1 MKEKCE
7 GIVEWFKQDEG
18 YGSILIDGK
27 EDSHAFVHFSSI
39 APDSSRFPDGFRY
52 LLQGQRV
59 SFHLIEMPKLNEQ
72 SKTAR
77 NVVILSN

>member
-1 MKEKCE
+1 MKEKRE
-7 GIVEWFKQDEG
+7 GIVEWFKKEEG
-18 YGSILIDGK
+18 YGSILLDGK
-27 EDSHAFVHFSSI
+27 ERSRVFVHFSVI
-39 APDSSRFPDGFRY
+39 APDSNRFSDGFRY

-59 SFHLIEMPKLNEQ
+59 SFHLVEIPGLNEQ